1 MAKLENPDAI
11 ARLRRTERA
20 KSCRYVSSRT
30 RVPDNDTLVRKRTQ
44 EDPIRPSECLPT
56 STKARGTGPSS
67 DRGRQSS
74 ASCGS
79 ANPWSRR
86 DVPCSGSHHVVL
98 APSHDVTSPA
108 ERARSCHLD
117 RIIQQCS
124 RQATASHPAHRYLT
138 KRSRQAAPTRGPDQ
152 VGATH
157 IPVDRL
163 IRNNRDG
170 RPRRRVRTLL
180 RRWVSLVSRC
190 RMRVARSCS

>member
-108 ERARSCHLD
+108 ERRDHVIWTVSSSNAPD
-117 RIIQQCS
+117 KQQ
-124 RQATASHPAHRYLT
+124 HPIP
-138 KRSRQAAPTRGPDQ
+138 PTDTSPSDL
-152 VGATH
+152 V
-157 IPVDRL
+157 
-163 IRNNRDG
+163 
-170 RPRRRVRTLL
+170 RRL
-180 RRWVSLVSRC
+180 RREVRIRWELPISPSTVSSGTTETGVRDEGSAHFC
-190 RMRVARSCS
+190 GDGFH